1 MRKLSELE
9 GAVLGVVSGH
19 GPLTPYQVRK
29 VFAHSPNPH
38 WSASAG
44 SIYPL
49 IRRLARQRWLAA
61 RGHATGA
68 RKSRKYTLTAAGRR
82 ALRGW
87 ILEVGHKKI
96 ATTSDLVRL
105 RVFFLAAL
113 APGER
118 RKFVDRMIQKLAAM
132 SAKNRAYCRERER
145 AGDRFGHLG
154 ARGAVLMNLARLQWL
169 KEVRAKLRPV
179 GGKG

>member
-19 GPLTPYQVRK
+19 EPLTPYQVRK

-49 IRRLARQRWLAA
+49 IRRLARQRLLAA

-68 RKSRKYTLTAAGRR
+68 RKSLKYTLTAGGRR
-82 ALRGW
+82 ELRAW
-87 ILEVGHKKI
+87 ILAVEHTKV

-113 APGER
+113 AGGER
-118 RKFVDRMIQKLAAM
+118 RKFVDRMIQKLAAVL
-132 SAKNRAYCRERER
+132 ARDRAYCRERER

-154 ARGAVLMNLARLQWL
+154 ARGSLLMNRARLQWL
-169 KEVRAKLRPV
+169 KEVRAKLQPV

>member
-9 GAVLGVVSGH
+9 GAVLGVVSAH
-19 GPLTPYQVRK
+19 EPLTPYQVRK
-29 VFAHSPNPH
+29 VFAHSANPH

-49 IRRLARQRWLAA
+49 IQRLARQRLLAA
-61 RGHATGA
+61 RGHVTGA
-68 RKSRKYTLTAAGRR
+68 RKSRKYSLTAAGRR
-82 ALRGW
+82 ELRSW
-87 ILEVGHKKI
+87 ILEIGHAKV

-113 APGER
+113 SPAER
-118 RKFVDRMIQKLAAM
+118 RKFVDRMIQKLAPVLARD
-132 SAKNRAYCRERER
+132 RAYCRERDR

-154 ARGAVLMNLARLQWL
+154 ARGAVLMNRARLEWL
-169 KEVRAKLRPV
+169 KEIRAQL
-179 GGKG
+179 GA